1 MEATGWTAA
10 ANVITLMNVSMASF
24 TKAAKLFVQN
34 LTFVTQATRKWIA
47 FARCS
52 AAYRHML
59 DSRRRVFPCLSSAV
73 TLIHKHQL
81 CFVQAYVRC
90 ISIFLGF
97 GSTIIYSCNLVPQ
110 RRLKIIKGR
119 NCKPKR
125 VILIYVRELHWRLP
139 GHQLLCQFSH
149 VPSIITTFS
158 PNKNI
163 GRFWYQLW
171 NHKVQ
176 TLIVMKDVPLKYV
189 WSR

>member
-110 RRLKIIKGR
+110 KETENLQYDR
-119 NCKPKR
+119 
-125 VILIYVRELHWRLP
+125 YELENETSYSH
-139 GHQLLCQFSH
+139 LCQ
-149 VPSIITTFS
+149 
-158 PNKNI
+158 
-163 GRFWYQLW
+163 GA
-171 NHKVQ
+171 
-176 TLIVMKDVPLKYV
+176 PLKV
-189 WSR
+189 ASSAVALSVFTCSFSCHDIISK